1 VKDHRFTNIVWRS
14 TDTRRA
20 LKKSPEKEQA
30 KIKESNNELVLPP
43 LSLNKNISMQE
54 MQVASLSATMEDLSK
69 MHTED

>member
-1 VKDHRFTNIVWRS
+1 
-14 TDTRRA
+14 